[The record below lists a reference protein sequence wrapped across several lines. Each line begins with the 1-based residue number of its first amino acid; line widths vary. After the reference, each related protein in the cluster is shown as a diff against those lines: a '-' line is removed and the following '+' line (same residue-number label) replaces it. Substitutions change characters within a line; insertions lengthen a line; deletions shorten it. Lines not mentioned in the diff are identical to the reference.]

1 MATKEDPHD
10 GNLEL
15 PQNGSANM
23 VVTKGRDD
31 IEKNTL
37 PEPLSNFKNIVI
49 VLVFET
55 LNSAAY
61 YVALS
66 IGKCYLLLS

>member
-1 MATKEDPHD
+1 MATKDDPHD

-15 PQNGSANM
+15 PQNGSA
-23 VVTKGRDD
+23 TKGRDD